1 MKSAIKV
8 TALQK
13 RYANGY
19 QALKSLSFEIKKG
32 EFFALLGPNGAGK
45 STLINTMAGLVRPT
59 FGSVEIMGYDVV
71 RNRENALM
79 NIGVVP
85 QEVIYDPF
93 LTVWETLRFQ
103 SGYFGLTRNNQWIE
117 ELIETLGLSEKASS
131 PVRMLSGGMKRRVLV
146 AQALVHRPA
155 VIVLDEP
162 TAGVDVQLRAQ
173 LWSFFKRLHAQGHTI
188 VLTTHYLEEAQHLC
202 QRVALLNRGELVEVS
217 PIEALL
223 DRFGKNTLKFHLASG
238 TLPQDLMSRICF
250 QKGEDYL
257 MTYTDTYDLND
268 ALVRLL
274 QSGCVVQELCTDKA
288 SLEEVFLNLMEK
300 SAVNE

>member
-8 TALQK
+8 TALEK
-13 RYANGY
+13 RYTNGY
-19 QALKSLSFEIKKG
+19 QALKSLFFEIKKG

-93 LTVWETLRFQ
+93 LTVWETLHFQ
-103 SGYFGLTRNNQWIE
+103 SGYFGLTRNNHWIE

-223 DRFGKNTLKFHLASG
+223 DRFGKNTLKFHLSSG
-238 TLPQDLMSRICF
+238 TLPQDLMARICF

-257 MTYTDTYDLND
+257 MTYTDTCDLND
-268 ALVRLL
+268 TLTRLL
-274 QSGCVVQELCTDKA
+274 QSGCVIQELCTDKA

-300 SAVNE
+300 SAVSQ